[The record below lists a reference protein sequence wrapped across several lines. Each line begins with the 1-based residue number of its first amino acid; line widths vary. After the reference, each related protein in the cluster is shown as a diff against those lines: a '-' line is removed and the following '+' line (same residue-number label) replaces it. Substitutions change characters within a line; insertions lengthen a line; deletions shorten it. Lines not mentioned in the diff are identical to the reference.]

1 MTALTRLNGVQGANI
16 EGSKTPKVL
25 VADDDVPNRLILQA
39 ILEKQGYNVLL
50 ADDGLQAVEA
60 FRREQPDLVLMDIK
74 MPHMDGYEATRKIK
88 SISRDTFVPVIF
100 LTATT
105 DSDGLAK
112 CVESGGDDFLTKPY
126 NRVLLQARIDALL
139 RIRELYSTVHHQR
152 NELANHQKRLDRER
166 QLAKRLFSNILE
178 TGALDLPYVQS
189 MLSPMSLFS
198 GDILMAAEKPSGGLH
213 VLLGDFTGHGLAA
226 AIGALPVSSVF
237 YGMTA
242 KGYSI
247 AEIVT
252 EINIKLNIILPT
264 DMFLAACV
272 VDVNPG
278 SHTMSVWNGGIPPV
292 LIYGEEEQEIV
303 RTVLP
308 RHLPLGVVDDESF
321 NRQIDVVEMRQDDR
335 IVIHSDGITETANPS
350 GTMFGRTRLEKVF
363 AETKQPENLF
373 NDIRASLASFIAGAE
388 QQDDMTLIEIQYDQA
403 QLENTIHRDE
413 NVQEGGVIPP
423 AAKWSLSM
431 KLGAELMSNFD
442 PLPLLIKSVCDMQG
456 FRGQRQQLYTVFSE
470 LFSNALDHG
479 ILGLDSKLKQT
490 ADGFAKYYMER
501 ADRLSRLSE
510 GSISIDIQHQA
521 DERGGV
527 LMVRFEDS
535 GKGFDYKKGTPSLE
549 GNLGHSGRGIQ
560 LLNSICD
567 DISYEEKGNV
577 VEATYRWI

>member
-1 MTALTRLNGVQGANI
+1 MLVNSKVQ
-16 EGSKTPKVL
+16 KVL
-25 VADDDVPNRLILQA
+25 VADDDIPNRLILQA

-50 ADDGLQAVEA
+50 ADDGLQAVDV

-74 MPHMDGYEATRKIK
+74 MPQMDGYEATRKIK
-88 SISRDTFVPVIF
+88 AISGDTFVPVIF

-105 DSDGLAK
+105 DSEGLAK

-139 RIRELYSTVHHQR
+139 RIRELYNTVQTQR
-152 NELANHQKRLDRER
+152 NELASHQKRLDRER

-198 GDILMAAEKPSGGLH
+198 GDILMAAAKPSGGLH
-213 VLLGDFTGHGLAA
+213 ILLGDFTGHGLAA

-237 YGMTA
+237 YGMSA

-252 EINIKLNIILPT
+252 EINIKLNTILPT

-272 VDVNPG
+272 VDINPG
-278 SHTMSVWNGGIPPV
+278 SHTMSVWNGGIPSV
-292 LIYGEEEQEIV
+292 LVYGEEEREIV
-303 RTVLP
+303 RTVPP
-308 RHLPLGVVDDESF
+308 RHLPLGIVSNDNF
-321 NRQIDVVEMRQDDR
+321 IRQVDVVEMRQHDR
-335 IVIHSDGITETANPS
+335 IFIHSDGITETTNPA
-350 GTMFGRTRLEKVF
+350 GEMFGRTRLENIFVDS
-363 AETKQPENLF
+363 KQPEGLF
-373 NDIRASLASFIAGAE
+373 NDIRASLVSFIAGAD

-403 QLENTIHRDE
+403 QLENTVHSDDSVRE
-413 NVQEGGVIPP
+413 EHASQP
-423 AAKWSLSM
+423 AATWSLSM
-431 KLGAELMSNFD
+431 ELGAGLMSNFD

-456 FRGQRQQLYTVFSE
+456 LRGQRQQLYTVFSE

-490 ADGFAKYYMER
+490 ADGFAKYYLER
-501 ADRLSRLSE
+501 SERLATLSE
-510 GSISIDIQHQA
+510 GSISVDIHHQP
-521 DERGGV
+521 DESGGV
-527 LMVRFEDS
+527 LTIRFVDS
-535 GKGFDYKKGTPSLE
+535 GKGFNYKKQPPSLE
-549 GNLGHSGRGIQ
+549 SNLGHSGRGIQ

-567 DISYEEKGNV
+567 EITYKEAGNV
-577 VEATYRWI
+577 VEVTYRWR